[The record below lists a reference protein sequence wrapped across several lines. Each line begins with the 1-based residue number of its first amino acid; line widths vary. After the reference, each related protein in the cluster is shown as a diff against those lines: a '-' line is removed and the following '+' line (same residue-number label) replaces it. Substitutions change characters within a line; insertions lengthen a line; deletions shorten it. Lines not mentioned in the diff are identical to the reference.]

1 MNIYDEQEAVT
12 FIKSHVSD
20 GLARRCDDDTI
31 LEIIDIIFDYYEDHD
46 LLELDV
52 DDDDDDSDD
61 DIDAII
67 AHAVKIVGK
76 DKHLSLSPDDV
87 ARIVKA
93 EIDYELSLDD

>member
-12 FIKSHVSD
+12 FIKSHISD

-52 DDDDDDSDD
+52 VDDDSDD
-61 DIDAII
+61 DIHDII
-67 AHAVKIVGK
+67 AHTVKIVGK

>member
-12 FIKSHVSD
+12 FIKSHISD

-52 DDDDDDSDD
+52 DDDDSDD

-67 AHAVKIVGK
+67 AHTVEIVGK

-87 ARIVKA
+87 AQIVKA

>member
-1 MNIYDEQEAVT
+1 MNIYDEQEAVA
-12 FIKSHVSD
+12 FIKSHISD
-20 GLARRCDDDTI
+20 DLAARCDDDTI

-52 DDDDDDSDD
+52 DDDDSDD

-67 AHAVKIVGK
+67 VHAIKIVGK

-87 ARIVKA
+87 AEIVKA

>member
-12 FIKSHVSD
+12 FIKSHISD

-31 LEIIDIIFDYYEDHD
+31 LEIIDIIFDYYEDLD

-52 DDDDDDSDD
+52 DDDDSDD

-67 AHAVKIVGK
+67 AYTVKIVGK

>member
-1 MNIYDEQEAVT
+1 MNIYDEQEAVP
-12 FIKSHVSD
+12 FIKSHISD

-52 DDDDDDSDD
+52 DDDDSDD

-76 DKHLSLSPDDV
+76 DNHLSLSPDDV

>member
-12 FIKSHVSD
+12 FIKSHISD

-52 DDDDDDSDD
+52 DDDDSDD

-87 ARIVKA
+87 AQIVKA

>member
-52 DDDDDDSDD
+52 DDDDSDD

>member
-12 FIKSHVSD
+12 FIKSHISD

-52 DDDDDDSDD
+52 DDDDSDD

-76 DKHLSLSPDDV
+76 DKHLSLSPDDI

>member
-12 FIKSHVSD
+12 FIKSHISD

-52 DDDDDDSDD
+52 DDDDSDD

-87 ARIVKA
+87 TRIVKA

>member
-12 FIKSHVSD
+12 FIKSHISD

-52 DDDDDDSDD
+52 DDDDSDD

-76 DKHLSLSPDDV
+76 DKHLSLSPEDV

>member
-12 FIKSHVSD
+12 FIKSHISD

-31 LEIIDIIFDYYEDHD
+31 LEIIDIIFDYYEDNGM
-46 LLELDV
+46 LELDV
-52 DDDDDDSDD
+52 DDDNSDD

>member
-12 FIKSHVSD
+12 FIKSHISD

-52 DDDDDDSDD
+52 DDDDSDD
-61 DIDAII
+61 DIDDII
-67 AHAVKIVGK
+67 AHTVKIVGK

-87 ARIVKA
+87 AWIVKA

>member
-12 FIKSHVSD
+12 FIKSHISD

-52 DDDDDDSDD
+52 DDDDSDY

>member
-12 FIKSHVSD
+12 FIKSHISD
-20 GLARRCDDDTI
+20 SLARRCDDDTI

-52 DDDDDDSDD
+52 DDNDSDD

-67 AHAVKIVGK
+67 AHTVKIVGK